1 MTATLPCSMSGM
13 AWVLCV
19 TGLMVTVRPACLK
32 YPNLFARYRPASST
46 TGRAPTVMCDCSS
59 ALADGDADP
68 EPDPDVLDELE
79 LLQPA
84 ASSAAATPAVAASD
98 TRRRG
103 DLIDAPN
110 VITAMWPFPGYWR
123 AGGQRPAIKLAPRA
137 KAEAVCPGA
146 S

>member
-1 MTATLPCSMSGM
+1 
-13 AWVLCV
+13 
-19 TGLMVTVRPACLK
+19 
-32 YPNLFARYRPASST
+32 
-46 TGRAPTVMCDCSS
+46 MCDCSR

-68 EPDPDVLDELE
+68 EPDPDEPDELDEPE

-110 VITAMWPFPGYWR
+110 VITAERPFLVNWR

-146 S
+146 SQLLPSLTRAR